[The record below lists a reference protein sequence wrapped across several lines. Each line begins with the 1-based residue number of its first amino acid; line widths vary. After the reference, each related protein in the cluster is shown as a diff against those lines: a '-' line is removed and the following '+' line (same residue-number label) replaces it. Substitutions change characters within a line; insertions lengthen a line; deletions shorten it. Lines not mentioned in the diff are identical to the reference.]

1 MLMRSPVPADV
12 YLCVEPVDFRK
23 GMIGLATLVE
33 SEFDLNPFS
42 GQLFVFCNRRRNQI
56 KILYWDRNGFCL
68 WQKRLE
74 QDRFPWFKPGGN
86 DLESLSMR
94 QLEWLLEGLDPHSVE
109 GLQERKYSSVC

>member
-1 MLMRSPVPADV
+1 MLMRSPSLAEV

-23 GMIGLATLVE
+23 GMISLATLVE

-42 GQLFVFCNRRRNQI
+42 GQLFVFCNRRRDQV

-74 QDRFPWFKPGGN
+74 QDRFPWFEPAGD
-86 DLESLSMR
+86 DLERLSRR
-94 QLEWLLEGLDPHSVE
+94 QLEWLLEGLNPRSIKGH
-109 GLQERKYSSVC
+109 QERKYSSVL